1 MIQSAA
7 FRPFVAALALALA
20 PALGWAAPAAPSA
33 PDKDKAASPAEKIRQ
48 ALNAPVTVKVEKQS
62 LTAAI
67 DVLKAKGK
75 INFSIDTFSIQQL
88 GWLPDQPPTPV
99 DVDLKD
105 VKLKSALRTI
115 LDPYNLSY
123 AVVGDTVVVTTE
135 PMAVARQ
142 MKQRV
147 NVEFEKVEFATALK
161 QLSRDT
167 GANLLLDSRIE
178 KEAKNAVSLELDD
191 VPLETAVRLLSEM
204 AGLKPVRIGNV
215 LFITE
220 KKNAAELRNDPDLAP
235 PAGQPGNPNVLT
247 ESGGLALPGGGL
259 APPPPAVGI
268 GTAPAVPAVP
278 AVPPAVE
285 DKPKSDP
292 APEKKDDK

>member
-1 MIQSAA
+1 MTKSAA
-7 FRPFVAALALALA
+7 LGLLAALALAPSLV
-20 PALGWAAPAAPSA
+20 AAPAA
-33 PDKDKAASPAEKIRQ
+33 PDKDKAATPAEKIRQ

-67 DVLKAKGK
+67 GMLKEKASV
-75 INFSIDTFSIQQL
+75 NFVVDTFSIQQM

-115 LDPYNLSY
+115 LEPYGLSY
-123 AVVGDTVVVTTE
+123 AVVGDTVIVTTE
-135 PMAVARQ
+135 QMAVMRQ

-147 NVEFEKVEFATALK
+147 NVEFDKVEFAAALK
-161 QLSRDT
+161 QLGKET
-167 GANLLLDSRIE
+167 GAGLLIDSRVE
-178 KEAKNAVSLELDD
+178 KEAKTPVSLELED

-215 LFITE
+215 LFVTD
-220 KKNAAELRNDPDLAP
+220 KKNAAELRNDPDLGGAAGPPVVPVGALESRAVINFAPNGLPIGAVPAP
-235 PAGQPGNPNVLT
+235 PVA
-247 ESGGLALPGGGL
+247 
-259 APPPPAVGI
+259 
-268 GTAPAVPAVP
+268 TAPAVPVTP

-285 DKPKSDP
+285 DKPKSDA